1 MNYQQAYDY
10 LNSLSNLRR
19 KEYMT
24 DSRHYSLYLKRLQF
38 FLDILENPEKKIPH
52 YIHVTGTSGKG
63 SLCLMLQSI
72 LKEDKKN
79 VGTLISPHP
88 TDITERWQIGGKPMQ
103 KNEFAK
109 IIELFKTKLDQYI
122 QTSPYDMVSF
132 HEITTAIGLYYF
144 AQKKVKWAILEVGCG
159 GRYDSTNIIPK
170 KDIAVI
176 TNIGLDHTETFGNS
190 KENIAYEKAGLIKTG
205 CKVFTMEKNKKI
217 LSIIEAECKKTK
229 TPLIQVK
236 TKIPQKNVTL
246 EGTSFAYKNES
257 YKIKTIGKHQ
267 IQNTILA
274 IEIADK
280 LNIAAKSIKLGL
292 SKTDLPIRMEVVS
305 KFPTII
311 LDSAHNPDKI
321 KTTVNTIKQIN
332 QLNNKPI
339 NLILGFSENKKII
352 TMLNELKK
360 LNPKSI
366 AITRNT
372 INPFRKVA
380 DPKELEQ
387 KCKKIFPKIE
397 IQIFLDPIGAL
408 DWSRKKLKKHDILL
422 ITGSVFL
429 AGELRPTLTK
439 K

>member
-24 DSRHYSLYLKRLQF
+24 DPRHCSLYLKRLQF
-38 FLDILENPEKKIPH
+38 FLNILGNPEKKISH

-88 TDITERWQIGGKPMQ
+88 THITERWQIGGKSM
-103 KNEFAK
+103 KKSDFTK
-109 IIELFKTKLDQYI
+109 IIETFKTKLDQYI

-144 AQKKVKWAILEVGCG
+144 AQKKVDWAITEVGCG

-170 KDIAVI
+170 KDIAII
-176 TNIGLDHTETFGNS
+176 TNIGLDHTGIFGNS
-190 KENIAYEKAGLIKTG
+190 KKNIAYEKAGIIKSG
-205 CKVFTMEKNKKI
+205 CKIFTMEKNKKI
-217 LSIIEAECKKTK
+217 LSIIENECKKTK
-229 TPLIQVK
+229 THLIQVK
-236 TKIPQKNVTL
+236 AKILQKNITL
-246 EGTSFAYKNES
+246 EGTSFTYKNES
-257 YKIKTIGKHQ
+257 YKLKTIGKHQ
-267 IQNTILA
+267 IQNATLA
-274 IEIADK
+274 IEIAK
-280 LNIAAKSIKLGL
+280 EINIPTKSIKKGL
-292 SKTDLPIRMEVVS
+292 SKVTLPIRMEVTS
-305 KFPTII
+305 KSPITI
-311 LDSAHNPDKI
+311 LDSAHNTDKI
-321 KTTVNTIKQIN
+321 KSTVNTIN
-332 QLNNKPI
+332 SLSLKPYTLH
-339 NLILGFSENKKII
+339 LIIGFSENKKIN
-352 TMLNELKK
+352 TMLKELKK

-372 INPFRKVA
+372 INPFRKVL

-387 KCKKIFPKIE
+387 KCKKIFPKAE

-408 DWSRKKLKKHDILL
+408 DWSKKKLKKHDILL
-422 ITGSVFL
+422 ITGSIFL
-429 AGELRPTLTK
+429 SGELRPFLTK
-439 K
+439 